1 LQSVNPVEAFGACP
15 KCGLRFAGEPD
26 DHPALGALVRLHLGH
41 CAGGDRSS
49 EEWVP
54 YREVYESRRC
64 HVLLVDSDPFTRD
77 ALRTLLQLEGH
88 AVEEASDGPKAVE
101 LAVTREP
108 DVMLIDINL
117 PGFDGYQVAR
127 RIQAARLPHPP
138 FLVALTGY
146 GRPGDRRRAREAG
159 FDEYLLKPAE
169 AEEIERVVAAGR
181 LRSLRQDR

>member
-1 LQSVNPVEAFGACP
+1 MVSPVQAFGTCP
-15 KCGLRFAGEPD
+15 RCGLRFAGEPE
-26 DHPALGALVRLHLGH
+26 DHPALTDLIRLHLDH
-41 CAGGDRSS
+41 CAGANRSG

-64 HVLLVDSDPFTRD
+64 HVVLVDSDPFTRD

-88 AVEEASDGPKAVE
+88 SVEEARDGPTAVH
-101 LAVTREP
+101 LALTREP

-127 RIQAARLPHPP
+127 RIHAARLRRPP

-146 GRPGDRRRAREAG
+146 GRSEDRRRAREAG

-181 LRSLRQDR
+181 LRDVREGRS

>member
-1 LQSVNPVEAFGACP
+1 LLA
-15 KCGLRFAGEPD
+15 GLM
-26 DHPALGALVRLHLGH
+26 RLHLPH
-41 CAGGDRSS
+41 CAGVNRSE

-54 YREVYESRRC
+54 FREVYESRRC
-64 HVLLVDSDPFTRD
+64 HVVLVDNDSFTRE

-88 AVEEASDGPKAVE
+88 RVDEARDGPSAVE
-101 LAVTREP
+101 LALGLEP

-127 RIQAARLPHPP
+127 RIRAAHLRRPP

-146 GRPGDRRRAREAG
+146 GRIEDRRRAREAG

-169 AEEIERVVAAGR
+169 AEDIERVVAAG
-181 LRSLRQDR
+181 SLRDLREGR